1 LSAEK
6 GAKLLAE
13 DILKEAEEKAATIIK
28 EAKEQANAIIDA
40 ARINA
45 EEEEKRKLA
54 EATAKGQQI
63 YREILA
69 QAKVESKKEI
79 LKKKELL
86 IKEAFKEAEERLRKH
101 SLAAEY
107 KEDLIRIT
115 VNACKKLD
123 ATDLVITANQRD
135 LKTLKSSKE
144 TIEREL
150 ERGNRKIKISFG
162 EPIQTAGGV
171 RVKTADGRIEVDET
185 FEGIIQKQFEL
196 LRVKVAKILFEGSQ

>member
-1 LSAEK
+1 LPAEK

-13 DILKEAEEKAATIIK
+13 DILKEAEEKAAAIIK
-28 EAKEQANAIIDA
+28 EAKQQANAIIDA

-54 EATAKGQQI
+54 GATAKGQQI

>member
-1 LSAEK
+1 MPAEK

-13 DILKEAEEKAATIIK
+13 DILKEAEEKAAAIIK
-28 EAKEQANAIIDA
+28 EAKQQANAIIDA

-69 QAKVESKKEI
+69 QAKVEAKKEI

>member
-1 LSAEK
+1 MPAEK

-69 QAKVESKKEI
+69 QAKVEAKKEI

-123 ATDLVITANQRD
+123 ATDVVITANQRD

>member
-1 LSAEK
+1 MPAEK

-69 QAKVESKKEI
+69 QVKVEAKKEI

-123 ATDLVITANQRD
+123 ATDVVITANQRD

>member
-1 LSAEK
+1 MPAEK

-69 QAKVESKKEI
+69 QAKVEAKKEI

>member
-69 QAKVESKKEI
+69 QAKVEAKKEI

-123 ATDLVITANQRD
+123 ATDVVITANQRD

>member
-1 LSAEK
+1 LPAEK

-13 DILKEAEEKAATIIK
+13 DILKEAEEKAAAIIK

-69 QAKVESKKEI
+69 QAKVEAKKEI

-123 ATDLVITANQRD
+123 ATDVVITANQRD

>member
-1 LSAEK
+1 MPAEK

-69 QAKVESKKEI
+69 QVKVEAKKEI

>member
-1 LSAEK
+1 MSAEK

>member
-123 ATDLVITANQRD
+123 ATDVVITANQRD

>member
-1 LSAEK
+1 MSAEK

-69 QAKVESKKEI
+69 QAKVEAKKEI

-123 ATDLVITANQRD
+123 ATDVVITANQRD

>member
-1 LSAEK
+1 LPAEK

-69 QAKVESKKEI
+69 QAKVEAKKEI

-123 ATDLVITANQRD
+123 ATDVVITANQRD

>member
-69 QAKVESKKEI
+69 QAKVEAKKEI

-115 VNACKKLD
+115 VNACKNLD
-123 ATDLVITANQRD
+123 ATDVVITANQRD

>member
-28 EAKEQANAIIDA
+28 EAKEQANAIIDT
-40 ARINA
+40 ARINS

-69 QAKVESKKEI
+69 QAKVEAKKEI

-123 ATDLVITANQRD
+123 ATDVVITANQRD